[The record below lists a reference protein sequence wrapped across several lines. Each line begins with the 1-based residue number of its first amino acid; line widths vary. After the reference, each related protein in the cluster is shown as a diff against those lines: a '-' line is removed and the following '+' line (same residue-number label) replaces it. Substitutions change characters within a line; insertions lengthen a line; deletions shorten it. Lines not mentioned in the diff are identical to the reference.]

1 MKISDL
7 VKKLEDY
14 QKEYGD
20 IQVEIGKAEHKGLF
34 PIVKHK
40 EIKGSTVIMNVE
52 TFKDRQIF
60 NTKVV
65 VF

>member
-1 MKISDL
+1 MRISDL

-20 IQVEIGKAEHKGLF
+20 IQVEVGKVFKKGLF
-34 PIVKHK
+34 PDMKHK
-40 EIKGSTVIMNVE
+40 PIEGSTVIMNVE
-52 TFKDRQIF
+52 TLKDRQVF